1 MNSNSKSGQIING
14 GENIAINTKRDAT
27 PEGFERA
34 GAGMRRKIQ

>member
-1 MNSNSKSGQIING
+1 MEVRILQL
-14 GENIAINTKRDAT
+14 TQKRDAT